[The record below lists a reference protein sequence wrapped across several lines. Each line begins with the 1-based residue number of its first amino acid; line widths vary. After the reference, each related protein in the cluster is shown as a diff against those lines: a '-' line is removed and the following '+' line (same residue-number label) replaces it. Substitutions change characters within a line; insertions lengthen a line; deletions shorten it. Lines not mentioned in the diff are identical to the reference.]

1 LESIQRSLGVGK
13 IYKHGKD
20 SLELRVSSLKNLR
33 VVIKHFDKYPLITQ
47 KLADY
52 ILFKQAVELVQQKE
66 HLTKEG
72 LLKLVS
78 IKASLNLGLSEKL
91 KESFPGVIPV
101 TKPLIEST
109 ASAPAAALL
118 RQCEAKGK

>member
-1 LESIQRSLGVGK
+1 
-13 IYKHGKD
+13 
-20 SLELRVSSLKNLR
+20 LELRVGSLKNLR
-33 VVIKHFDKYPLITQ
+33 VVINHFDKYSLITQ

-78 IKASLNLGLSEKL
+78 IKASLNLGLSEKS
-91 KESFPGVIPV
+91 KESFPGVIPA

-109 ASAPAAALL
+109 
-118 RQCEAKGK
+118 EIKDFN